1 MSRERGRAY
10 NETPYR
16 KELTMFCPS
25 LAQQSIFSLFAD
37 KGVTLAVASYAYYSV
52 LDFCR
57 QYRPDA
63 TNEDMLAMAED
74 ICDSY
79 QTI

>member
-1 MSRERGRAY
+1 MNRETGRAY
-10 NETPYR
+10 NETPSR
-16 KELTMFCPS
+16 KELTMSCPS
-25 LAQQSIFSLFAD
+25 VAQQYVLTHLAEM
-37 KGVTLAVASYAYYSV
+37 GVGLAVATFAYYATR
-52 LDFCR
+52 DFCV
-57 QYRPDA
+57 QHRPDA

>member
-1 MSRERGRAY
+1 MNRERGRAY
-10 NETPYR
+10 NETPIR
-16 KELTMFCPS
+16 KEPTMSCPS
-25 LAQQSIFSLFAD
+25 VAQQYVLTHLAEM
-37 KGVTLAVASYAYYSV
+37 GVGLAVATFAYYATR
-52 LDFCR
+52 DFCV
-57 QYRPDA
+57 QHRPDA

>member
-1 MSRERGRAY
+1 MS
-10 NETPYR
+10 
-16 KELTMFCPS
+16 CPS
-25 LAQQSIFSLFAD
+25 LAQQYVLTHLAEM
-37 KGVTLAVASYAYYSV
+37 GVGLAVATFAYYAPR
-52 LDFCR
+52 DFCV
-57 QYRPDA
+57 QHRPDA